1 MQRILGLILAACL
14 LLAGPA
20 AAGTLSGIAGSWR
33 TVRYEANVGIT
44 DCGDGSPC
52 GYLLSSG
59 LKQGEGRTSDSRNPD
74 AALRDRPLDGL
85 PLLWGFSPAGAGWEG
100 GRLYNPETGQT
111 FRSSMQ
117 LISADRLRVR
127 GCLGLLC
134 RSQVWTR
141 IGTPGTT
148 SMKGSSDE

>member
-1 MQRILGLILAACL
+1 MRKIVGLTIAVCS

-20 AAGTLSGIAGSWR
+20 GADTLSEIAGSWR
-33 TVRYEANVGIT
+33 TVRHEADVEIM

-52 GYLLSSG
+52 GYLLHPG
-59 LKQGEGRTSDSRNPD
+59 LQLGEGRTRDNRNPD

-85 PLLWGFSPAGAGWEG
+85 PLLWGYSRAGAGWEG

-111 FRSSMQ
+111 FRSSME

-134 RSQVWTR
+134 SSQVWTR
-141 IGTPGTT
+141 IVTPGAT
-148 SMKGSSDE
+148 SMKGSSNE